1 MGCNGG
7 MPGRALNF
15 VQKQGIT
22 TQDKY
27 SYKAVKGS
35 CALSTGEYKNKDH
48 KALNESEE
56 DLLNGLA
63 I

>member
-27 SYKAVKGS
+27 SYVKNIFDSSDFPRKLLKEAALYQKANIKIKI
-35 CALSTGEYKNKDH
+35 TRP
-48 KALNESEE
+48 
-56 DLLNGLA
+56 
-63 I
+63 